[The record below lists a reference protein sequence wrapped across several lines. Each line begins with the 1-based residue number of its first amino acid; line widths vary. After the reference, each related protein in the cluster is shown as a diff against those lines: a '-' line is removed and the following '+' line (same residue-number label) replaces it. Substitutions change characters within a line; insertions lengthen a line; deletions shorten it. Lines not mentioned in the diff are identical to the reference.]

1 MHQTIG
7 NPRQLCFQ
15 TPATGRPEVNAIQ
28 DGSTRLSIIVGD
40 PIAQVKAPHT
50 LTAKF
55 VAAGHNGILVPVHV
69 APQDLAALI
78 SNVSLAQNLDSIVVT
93 VPHKFACFGLC
104 KSATPRATFLGAVN
118 LMRRNA
124 DGSWHGEMIDGPGFV
139 GAVRANGGEPQGKR
153 VLLIGAGG
161 AGSAIALEMVEAGV
175 RELAIHDADAKRR
188 DALLAKLNARQGASV
203 VIGSTDP
210 TGFDIIA
217 NATPAGMNAGDPFPV
232 DVTKLTS
239 AMFVGCVITSP
250 PTSPMVEAARNVG
263 CKTSVGLDMVK
274 AELDMMVDFLVPK
287 SGAKS

>member
-1 MHQTIG
+1 M
-7 NPRQLCFQ
+7 
-15 TPATGRPEVNAIQ
+15 NAIQ

-69 APQDLAALI
+69 APKDLAALI
-78 SNVSLAQNLDSIVVT
+78 TNVSRAKNLDSIVVT

-104 KSATPRATFLGAVN
+104 QSATERATFLGAVN

-124 DGSWHGEMIDGPGFV
+124 DGSWHGEMVDGPGFV
-139 GAVRANGGEPQGKR
+139 GAVRANGGEPRGQR

-161 AGSAIALEMVEAGV
+161 AGSAIALDLVESGV
-175 RELAIHDADAKRR
+175 RELAIHDADSQRR
-188 DALLAKLNARQGASV
+188 DALIAKLNSRKGAHV
-203 VIGSTDP
+203 VVGSTDP
-210 TGFDIIA
+210 TGFDLIA
-217 NATPAGMNAGDPFPV
+217 NATPAGMTAGDPYPV
-232 DVTKLTS
+232 DVSQFTA

-250 PTSPMVEAARNVG
+250 PTSPMVEAARRVG

-287 SGAKS
+287 T